1 MVELVSA
8 LSVYA
13 HAKLICNSLCKIAG
27 MLLEAQ
33 SLYKEAFVSFS
44 VSLSI
49 EPDYIPGIISTAELL
64 MKLGM
69 QSLPIVRSF
78 LMNALRLEPTNH
90 DAWFNLGLVS
100 KMEGSLQQ
108 AAEFFQAAY
117 ELKLSAPVQKFK

>member
-1 MVELVSA
+1 
-8 LSVYA
+8 
-13 HAKLICNSLCKIAG
+13 
-27 MLLEAQ
+27 
-33 SLYKEAFVSFS
+33 
-44 VSLSI
+44 
-49 EPDYIPGIISTAELL
+49 

-69 QSLPIVRSF
+69 QSLPIARSF

-117 ELKLSAPVQKFK
+117 ELKLSAPVQEFK